1 MAAIYDSPGKGK
13 GKNMNYNSQF
23 YTANDVSRMLGI
35 SKSHSYYLIRQ
46 MSEKLKAEGYIT
58 ISGKISKK
66 YFDERIY
73 GGANN
78 ASV

>member
-1 MAAIYDSPGKGK
+1 MAAIYDNPGKGK

-23 YTANDVSRMLGI
+23 YTVSDVSRMLGI
-35 SKSHSYYLIRQ
+35 SKSHSYFLIRQ
-46 MSEKLKAEGYIT
+46 MSEKLKSEGYIT

-73 GGANN
+73 GGVNN
-78 ASV
+78 AGV